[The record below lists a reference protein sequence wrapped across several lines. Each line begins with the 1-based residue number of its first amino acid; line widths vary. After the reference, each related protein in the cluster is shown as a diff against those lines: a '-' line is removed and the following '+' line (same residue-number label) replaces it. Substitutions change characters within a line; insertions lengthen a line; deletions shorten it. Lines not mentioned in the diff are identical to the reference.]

1 MIPSG
6 TFIRVV
12 SGFYFEGKA
21 VKARTYAPMTSIPVP
36 GQKGNIIPLEVVPAT
51 DGSGTYVL
59 VVSLQNPEI
68 DIGTVDVALTYND
81 PPPLLTPSQTTGFQS
96 DRYGNLNVNINQPLP
111 IGSNTIG
118 AVNVASQLPAGSN
131 PIGGTYQAPTS
142 SSSFALT
149 PGSSSQW
156 ETSHILKTSAGNL
169 YELYAVAGSVGG
181 FLMTFDL
188 EVVPPDGPVTP
199 IECVPV
205 AANSFV
211 TIKSGG
217 SPPDHYSNG
226 IVAVFSATG
235 PFEKTTTGIYG
246 AGLYGAGPYGDNPI
260 PAFFKWSVQ

>member
-6 TFIRVV
+6 TYIRVV
-12 SGFYFEGKA
+12 SGFFFDRKA
-21 VKARTYAPMTSIPVP
+21 VKARAYTPMTSIPVP
-36 GQKGNIIPLEVVPAT
+36 GQTGQIIPLEVVPAT

-59 VVSLQNPEI
+59 VVALQDPEI

-81 PPPLLTPSQTTGFQS
+81 PPPLLQPSETTGFQS
-96 DRYGNLNVNINQPLP
+96 DNTGNLKVTVSQPLP
-111 IGSNTIG
+111 IGSNFIG
-118 AVNVASQLPAGSN
+118 AVGVSGALPAGSN
-131 PIGGTYQAPTS
+131 AIGGTYAAPTA

-156 ETSHILKTSAGNL
+156 EVSHVLKSSAGNL
-169 YELYAVAGSVGG
+169 YELYLVTGSVGG

-211 TIKSGG
+211 TIRSGG

-246 AGLYGAGPYGDNPI
+246 AGPYGGGPYGDNPI